1 MKVISLIVTAGGIGQ
16 RFNSENPKQFQLIN
30 EKSILELALE
40 ACCKVDLFECIITA
54 PREYVARTKKL
65 IQHMNLNCK
74 WQVVEGG
81 ASRAESVK
89 RAFEHLHPCDYVL
102 IHDAVRPFVK
112 EETIYSIIDA
122 IDNCDAVIPAISVTD
137 TIKQIEDG
145 IVTQTLP
152 RDSLVAVQTPQAV
165 KYTSYLAALNNVKD
179 NLKFITD
186 DASLIEQNGG
196 RVKVVNGDISNIKIT
211 YRSDLK

>member
-1 MKVISLIVTAGGIGQ
+1 MKIISLIVTAGGIGQ
-16 RFNSENPKQFQLIN
+16 RFNSENPKQFLHIN

-40 ACCKVDLFECIITA
+40 ACCKVELFECIITA
-54 PREYVARTKKL
+54 PTEYVAKTKKM
-65 IQHMNLNCK
+65 IQLMNLNCK

-89 RAFEHLHPCDYVL
+89 HAFEHLHPCDYVL

-122 IDNCDAVIPAISVTD
+122 IDNYDAVIPAISVTD

-145 IVTQTLP
+145 LVTQTLP

-165 KYTSYLAALNNVKD
+165 KYTSYLAALNNFKD
-179 NLKFITD
+179 KLKSITD

>member
-1 MKVISLIVTAGGIGQ
+1 MKIISLIVTAGGIGQ
-16 RFNSENPKQFQLIN
+16 RFNSENPKQFLHIN

-40 ACCKVDLFECIITA
+40 ACCKVELFECIITA
-54 PREYVARTKKL
+54 PTEYVAKTKKM
-65 IQHMNLNCK
+65 IQLMNLNCK

-89 RAFEHLHPCDYVL
+89 HAFEHLNPCDYVL

-122 IDNCDAVIPAISVTD
+122 IDNYDAVIPAISVTD

-145 IVTQTLP
+145 LVTQTLP
-152 RDSLVAVQTPQAV
+152 RDTLVAVQTPQAV
-165 KYTSYLAALNNVKD
+165 KYTSYLDALSNFKD
-179 NLKFITD
+179 KLRTITD

>member
-16 RFNSENPKQFQLIN
+16 RFDSKNPKQFQRIN

-40 ACCKVDLFECIITA
+40 ACCKVDFFECIITA
-54 PREYVARTKKL
+54 PTEYVARTKKL
-65 IQHMNLNCK
+65 IQLMNLNCK

-81 ASRAESVK
+81 VSRAESVK
-89 RAFEHLHPCDYVL
+89 YAFEHLHQCDYEL
-102 IHDAVRPFVK
+102 IHDAVRPFVQ
-112 EETIYSIIDA
+112 EETSYSLIDA
-122 IDNCDAVIPAISVTD
+122 IDNYDAVIPAISVTD

-145 IVTQTLP
+145 LVTQTLP

-165 KYTSYLAALNNVKD
+165 KYTSYLAALNNFKD
-179 NLKFITD
+179 KLKSITD